1 VNPRYLMLTVAG
13 VLILGGGAAFGVAQ
27 LIGGDDEAP
36 SRQVGGAPEERQ
48 QDRRT
53 RPPVNPAEV
62 TVAVLNGTT
71 VPGLAAGLGDE
82 VERFG
87 FDLGTVDN
95 ALNQQSAE
103 SRVLY
108 APGHQREAAAVG
120 RRLRIPQREEIDPG
134 SQSRAGDATVVVI
147 AGADQTP

>member
-1 VNPRYLMLTVAG
+1 
-13 VLILGGGAAFGVAQ
+13 VLIIGGGVAFGVAQ
-27 LIGGDDEAP
+27 LIGGEEGGA
-36 SRQVGGAPEERQ
+36 SRQASDGGAEGRQ
-48 QDRRT
+48 QDRRK
-53 RPPVNPAEV
+53 RSAVNPAEV

-108 APGHQREAAAVG
+108 APGHEREAMAVG
-120 RRLRIPQREEIDPG
+120 RRLRIAQREAIDPG
-134 SQSRAGDATVVVI
+134 SRSRAGDATVVVI